1 MVMKQIFSAGV
12 IVYRYTPEG
21 LKYLLI
27 RHPGGHWDLPKGK
40 LEQGETE
47 LQAGL
52 RELNEETGINQ
63 VKLDE
68 TFYEKVVYK
77 YGDYR
82 GGGVI
87 HKHVAFFLGATEQKN
102 VVLSHEHEAFAWL
115 PFHEAIARVTFDS
128 AQHLLARAHAHLA
141 R

>member
-1 MVMKQIFSAGV
+1 MVTKQIFSAGV

-21 LKYLLI
+21 LNYLLI

-40 LEQGETE
+40 LEPGETE

-115 PFHEAIARVTFDS
+115 PFHEAI
-128 AQHLLARAHAHLA
+128 
-141 R
+141 

>member
-1 MVMKQIFSAGV
+1 MVTKQIFSAGV
-12 IVYRYTPEG
+12 IVYRYGQDG

-40 LEQGETE
+40 LEQSETE
-47 LQAGL
+47 LQAAL
-52 RELNEETGINQ
+52 RELHEETGIDN

-68 TFYEKVVYK
+68 TFYEKVLYK

-82 GGGVI
+82 GGMI
-87 HKHVAFFLGATEQKN
+87 HKEVGFFLASTEQEKIT
-102 VVLSHEHEAFAWL
+102 LSHEHDDFVWL
-115 PFHEAIARVTFDS
+115 PFHAAISRVTFDS
-128 AQHLLARAHAHLA
+128 AQHLLARAHAHLT